1 MAYTSNDTR
10 AQGTTTSNFFS
21 GLVAKLM
28 LARARRAAY
37 LVTYHEL
44 SSMSDREL
52 SDIAVNRYQ
61 IRDIAR
67 AAANDVT
74 L

>member
-10 AQGTTTSNFFS
+10 AQGNVTSNFFS

-44 SSMSDREL
+44 SAMSDREL
-52 SDIAVNRYQ
+52 ADIAVSRYQ
-61 IRDIAR
+61 IREIAR
-67 AAANDVT
+67 MAAKEAT